1 MESCHL
7 QWGSDT
13 MTKGVV
19 PKEVATAATAA
30 VDAAKMAQIMHFIKE
45 NQLITALGLFC
56 LWQTGAFLSAY
67 SYVQGGMC

>member
-1 MESCHL
+1 
-7 QWGSDT
+7 

-19 PKEVATAATAA
+19 PKEVTNVATTAI
-30 VDAAKMAQIMHFIKE
+30 DAAKMAQIVHFIKQ
-45 NQLITALGLFC
+45 NQLLTALGLFC

>member
-1 MESCHL
+1 
-7 QWGSDT
+7 

-19 PKEVATAATAA
+19 PKETIETAVA
-30 VDAAKMAQIMHFIKE
+30 AAKLAQIAALIKE
-45 NQLITALGLFC
+45 NQLVTALCLFV

>member
-1 MESCHL
+1 M

-13 MTKGVV
+13 MTKGVI
-19 PKEVATAATAA
+19 PKETIATAVNTA
-30 VDAAKMAQIMHFIKE
+30 KLAQIIALAKE
-45 NQLITALGLFC
+45 NQLVTALGLFV